1 MISLR
6 KNDPQPLYLQV
17 KECLRREIAAGR
29 FKPNEALPDERSLA
43 EDLGLSRMTVRRAMV
58 ELTQEGF
65 FERIPGRGTFLR
77 AGIATCGSNR
87 ASARKLSIALVS
99 HHERFDASDGR
110 FYFRMLQ
117 GMQEASADRASVF
130 LKRITSPLTEFVKA
144 LKSDS
149 GIDGV
154 LVLGV
159 VETEIVDAL
168 ASAAIP
174 TIFYDC
180 AEPSLVGNFGIVTHA
195 SEDGGFQAGSALAEL
210 GHRRF
215 AAFFHASSGDADTAV
230 IGPIARDRMAGFVRA
245 LQSRGLRLAQDAAR
259 PVACSSPAGYAAM
272 RDLIQSEKGPLPTA
286 LFCTTDEMAIGAISA
301 AKDADLRVPEDLSI
315 VGFGDVGHFS
325 VPALTT
331 VRAQVERSGED
342 AARLLLE
349 RIANPKL
356 PFKKHVLPTEFIARA
371 SSGLPRPE

>member
-17 KECLRREIAAGR
+17 KESLRREISAGR

-43 EDLGLSRMTVRRAMV
+43 AELGLSRMTVRRAMV

-77 AGIATCGSNR
+77 PGKEGNGSR
-87 ASARKLSIALVS
+87 SGGEGLLSIALVS
-99 HHERFDASDGR
+99 HHERFDASDGK

-117 GMQEASADRASVF
+117 GMQEASAERASVI
-130 LKRITSPLTEFVKA
+130 LKRIGTPLPEFVKSLQA
-144 LKSDS
+144 DRA
-149 GIDGV
+149 IDGM

-159 VETEIVDAL
+159 VAHEVVDAL
-168 ASAAIP
+168 AASGIP
-174 TIFYDC
+174 AVFYDC
-180 AEPSLVGNFGIVTHA
+180 TAPSAAGAYGIVTHA
-195 SEDGGFQAGSALAEL
+195 SEDGGYQAGTALAEM

-215 AAFFHASSGDADTAV
+215 AVFIHASSGDVKSAV
-230 IGPIARDRMAGFVRA
+230 IGPIARERLAGFERA
-245 LQSRGLRLAQDAAR
+245 LHARGLRLAPDAAR

-272 RDLIQSEKGPLPTA
+272 RDLIQNAKGPLPTA

-301 AKDADLRVPEDLSI
+301 AKDAGLRVPEDLSI

-349 RIANPKL
+349 RIADRKL
-356 PFKKHVLPTEFIARA
+356 PFRKHVLPTEFIARA